1 MLPLVPTEMA
11 FRGRY
16 ALEGH
21 KIWLEQQCSNLID
34 VELPPARLL
43 IKPFVPAVD
52 IIVGP
57 DGLTV

>member
-1 MLPLVPTEMA
+1 MRLDTGVMLPLVPTEMA

-34 VELPPARLL
+34 VELPLH
-43 IKPFVPAVD
+43 
-52 IIVGP
+52 
-57 DGLTV
+57 TC